1 MASREGHKRLLPE
14 TVQTLEC
21 VFTTNAYPRN
31 EELQMIAKKCGE
43 NVKRLKT
50 WFNNRRV
57 KARNEFDRKK
67 SKDRRRRKSTGDVTY
82 KKMQQTTT
90 PDWRVEQTI
99 DPSDKRVHH
108 SQKERKRSYRKRS
121 MMYIPHR
128 RPLHPDRAAEDL
140 VMERDAELIDD
151 KEYHEI
157 LYDSDW

>member
-1 MASREGHKRLLPE
+1 MTNKKRKGGGIKNRNICQSEILILKIN
-14 TVQTLEC
+14 VVG
-21 VFTTNAYPRN
+21 VFIFF
-31 EELQMIAKKCGE
+31 LQ
-43 NVKRLKT
+43 T

-90 PDWRVEQTI
+90 PDWRVEQMI

-108 SQKERKRSYRKRS
+108 SQKERKRAHRKRS

-128 RPLHPDRAAEDL
+128 RALHPDRAAEDL